1 MKIQKLKCRNLF
13 LSKGFVKIGDIASS
27 VEYGIDEKLKNL
39 PIFGAKYWCIK
50 LKKILSI
57 C

>member
-13 LSKGFVKIGDIASS
+13 LSKGYVKIGDIASS
-27 VEYGIDEKLKNL
+27 VEYRMDEKLKNL